1 MNIEV
6 KKTVKPIEYNKAI
19 EYLEKRVLE
28 VNVNKSKELIW
39 FLEHPSV
46 YTAGSSFNKNDILDD
61 SINLIKTKRGGKIT
75 WHGPGQLICYFVIN
89 LNNRKRD
96 IRNFVNIIEKSI
108 IESLLEYKI
117 ESQSDRN
124 NIGIW
129 IKSNNEIKKVA
140 AIGIKVKRW
149 IAYHGFSINIDNDLN
164 NYNKIIPCGVKDKGV
179 TNLKSIKDQNYDN
192 LKDKILNN
200 LINNLKN

>member
-28 VNVNKSKELIW
+28 VNANKSKELIW

-46 YTAGSSFNKNDILDD
+46 YTTGSSFNRSDILDD
-61 SINLIKTKRGGKIT
+61 SIDLIKTKRGGKIT

-96 IRNFVNIIEKSI
+96 IRNFVNIMEKSI

-117 ESQSDRN
+117 ESQSDRE

-129 IKSNNEIKKVA
+129 IKSNNEIKKIA
-140 AIGIKVKRW
+140 AIGIRVKRW